1 MIVIHDAV
9 DGPLRM
15 FFGTV
20 LGLAFL
26 RWVVWLLSQPVPEDK
41 HPEYMSEDWRVERRF
56 WVDKR

>member
-1 MIVIHDAV
+1 MVIHDAV

-26 RWVVWLLSQPVPEDK
+26 RWVVWLLSQPGARGQAPGAV
-41 HPEYMSEDWRVERRF
+41 
-56 WVDKR
+56 